1 VDGHSRIRS
10 QYEAVTGHRRGECC
24 FAARRLGPADRRLI
38 CPPVFRRKPLFV
50 AALGVLSALAISACG
65 TEKINADNSPPTSNV
80 HEGAMLFHER
90 CGGCHTL
97 KAAATHGS
105 APNIRET
112 ERTDGPDLDFRHETV
127 QDVLFAIRNGGFS
140 GSIMPANVVVGPDA
154 QKVAEFVSKY
164 AGSKASSAA
173 PARPPGQ

>member
-1 VDGHSRIRS
+1 VSRPKS
-10 QYEAVTGHRRGECC
+10 LWVAVLCVAT
-24 FAARRLGPADRRLI
+24 AA
-38 CPPVFRRKPLFV
+38 VV
-50 AALGVLSALAISACG
+50 SACG
-65 TEKINADNSPPTSNV
+65 TEKINADNSNPQSAA
-80 HEGAMLFHER
+80 HQGAVLFHER

-105 APNIRET
+105 AENVAHK
-112 ERTDGPDLDFRHETV
+112 ERTDGPNLDFRKESV

-164 AGSKASSAA
+164 AGSKASPSA
-173 PARPPGQ
+173 PAPAGP